1 MFCEITDTTANLQL
15 LIFFKNI
22 LINRVDKTE
31 KRRYIISF
39 AKGEIVEEHPHILDT
54 QLVCCKVAI
63 KKAVLSC
70 TRGYYSADY
79 IAVNT

>member
-31 KRRYIISF
+31 KRRYIIF
-39 AKGEIVEEHPHILDT
+39 LFIGEIVEEHPHILDI
-54 QLVCCKVAI
+54 Q
-63 KKAVLSC
+63 
-70 TRGYYSADY
+70 
-79 IAVNT
+79 N